1 MLVQNIDINNKSISI
16 VHFFSMSKLN
26 ANDPTHI
33 HMHRKRQL
41 QKKTYVHVGAEDMKR
56 EIYHPLNVFPEKVG
70 LRTRLESM
78 KDGM

>member
-33 HMHRKRQL
+33 HMHRKKATTEKNIRACRCRR
-41 QKKTYVHVGAEDMKR
+41 YEKR
-56 EIYHPLNVFPEKVG
+56 NLPS
-70 LRTRLESM
+70 T
-78 KDGM
+78 

>member
-1 MLVQNIDINNKSISI
+1 MQMIPHTYIC
-16 VHFFSMSKLN
+16 
-26 ANDPTHI
+26 TE
-33 HMHRKRQL
+33 KRQL

>member
-1 MLVQNIDINNKSISI
+1 MQMIPHTYICTEKGNY
-16 VHFFSMSKLN
+16 
-26 ANDPTHI
+26 
-33 HMHRKRQL
+33 RK
-41 QKKTYVHVGAEDMKR
+41 KHVHVGAEDMKR